1 MIHNTILKGILLE
14 TLSFSHNEAFVMY
27 HYLFFCFSI
36 EFFDEVAKMEPHESE
51 ERDSPDVAVLPEQKE
66 YAKKIFQLSGL
77 QIELTSNDS
86 VQGRDMSGLKEE
98 GRREG
103 EGRRERGG
111 TCR

>member
-1 MIHNTILKGILLE
+1 
-14 TLSFSHNEAFVMY
+14 
-27 HYLFFCFSI
+27 
-36 EFFDEVAKMEPHESE
+36 MEPHESE

-86 VQGRDMSGLKEE
+86 VQGRDVSGLKEE

-103 EGRRERGG
+103 EREGRREREG

>member
-1 MIHNTILKGILLE
+1 
-14 TLSFSHNEAFVMY
+14 
-27 HYLFFCFSI
+27 
-36 EFFDEVAKMEPHESE
+36 MEPHESE

-98 GRREG
+98 ERREG
-103 EGRRERGG
+103 ERGGRRERERVCVDSGDAAVL
-111 TCR
+111 C

>member
-1 MIHNTILKGILLE
+1 MIYNTILKGILLE

-27 HYLFFCFSI
+27 HYLLFFCFSI

-98 GRREG
+98 GGGKGG
-103 EGRRERGG
+103 EERERGYV
-111 TCR
+111 

>member
-1 MIHNTILKGILLE
+1 ME
-14 TLSFSHNEAFVMY
+14 TLSFSHNEA
-27 HYLFFCFSI
+27 LFYVLLYFISYFSI

-86 VQGRDMSGLKEE
+86 VQGRDVSGLKEE
-98 GRREG
+98 GK
-103 EGRRERGG
+103 GRGRERERVHVDSGDAAVL
-111 TCR
+111 C